1 MSLRGPMT
9 MTDADRLLRD
19 YVKRFEAGGET
30 DPSDLL
36 EQLSGRERERLSAL
50 IDGYLENAAPP
61 QAWDA
66 EAFEGSLAERATA
79 RVAESWSSAAG
90 ELPHRLVELRN
101 QHKLKRRELVARL
114 ANALGVASQEQKVAA
129 YYHRLE
135 RGTLQS
141 DRVSAKVFDALASI
155 LGTTTDLL
163 RKAGDAVA
171 PSAGGEPDLA
181 FTRLTQPDPAAANEQ
196 TDYLAARTESDDE
209 EQENWD
215 EVDRLF
221 MGG

>member
-1 MSLRGPMT
+1 M
-9 MTDADRLLRD
+9 
-19 YVKRFEAGGET
+19 KRFEAGGET

-101 QHKLKRRELVARL
+101 QRKLKRRELVARL
-114 ANALGVASQEQKVAA
+114 ADALGVASQEQKVAA

-155 LGTTTDLL
+155 LGTTTDFL
-163 RKAGDAVA
+163 RKSGRRRRALGRRRAGSGVHAPDATRPGRSERAA
-171 PSAGGEPDLA
+171 PTTWRHD
-181 FTRLTQPDPAAANEQ
+181 N
-196 TDYLAARTESDDE
+196 
-209 EQENWD
+209 
-215 EVDRLF
+215 
-221 MGG
+221 